1 MNSINDASIKR
12 WFRKN
17 LKKSNICYDK
27 HHTRLLSFI
36 IAFCCSTVMIGKN
49 TKNSKKYAS
58 LGTAIEKSMGKSLGD
73 HIHLVF

>member
-1 MNSINDASIKR
+1 MAHEK
-12 WFRKN
+12 
-17 LKKSNICYDK
+17 LKKKSLSNFNIYYDK

-36 IAFCCSTVMIGKN
+36 LTFYCLTVIIGTN

-58 LGTAIEKSMGKSLGD
+58 LVTATQKCMGKNLGD